1 VLGAL
6 AGAGAPRKNAESTR
20 DLMVDEH
27 MSCES
32 DVTVATHACH
42 NKPLAAEL
50 RQSIRNNAGCN
61 HKCPCSIVDIMFVV
75 STLWA
80 SC

>member
-1 VLGAL
+1 MLGAL

-32 DVTVATHACH
+32 DVSALTVGFPVDACM
-42 NKPLAAEL
+42 
-50 RQSIRNNAGCN
+50 S
-61 HKCPCSIVDIMFVV
+61 
-75 STLWA
+75 
-80 SC
+80 